1 MRSSRGSTARGSS
14 RPTSSSLRRPAGSS
28 TSTHAAGK
36 ANCCI
41 PATTSSA
48 ATRSPRSNR
57 AAAKRRHARCRG
69 SCHARAARR
78 ARIRTQRRALLPRR
92 LGRAA
97 RQAIRSLATKDGI
110 VLFDALVEQFMR
122 TEPYSKAQRVFV
134 IVDNGSAH
142 RGQRSINRLQG
153 RYKNLILVRGS
164 VGVVR
169 PPDSSTSASAPST
182 PAGSTKPR
190 STSPSPNARSTP
202 PTTSPTSTRS
212 NSNCWRS
219 VAATSR
225 SPPRSNGSSPEPTS
239 TASPTA
245 STYPPPTRP
254 DPSMRR
260 RTSEPEHAVGRPS
273 GPRPLL
279 PRESERR
286 QLGRS
291 FLEDSARSTSRAP
304 RVRVGAGAR
313 PSIG

>member
-14 RPTSSSLRRPAGSS
+14 SPTSSSLRRPAGSS

-36 ANCCI
+36 VNCCI

-57 AAAKRRHARCRG
+57 AAASDATL
-69 SCHARAARR
+69 AAAARVMR
-78 ARIRTQRRALLPRR
+78 GQHVEHEYELPRR